1 MTLKIDTALHSGR
14 RRLRTCPEKILMD
27 ATGLRLW
34 ADYLDVAPGFTGRI
48 DFIHKINIP
57 SLFSVDFCKRG
68 DEAFQKTKNYE
79 PADVLWEPSNV
90 CIQYDL
96 SEIKLTEYK
105 FITEDDIAV
114 SCMRWKNFTGQEF
127 EIHFRKGIVQEN
139 LKTTYDEKLSV
150 LYFLNGEKTEVYE
163 KVWTLKP
170 NETVELCI
178 AAQVC
183 FSDESK
189 RMEAC
194 CDRIKESFSFVDH
207 AISNQKMEYQK
218 WFDQVPEFHSSNAL
232 LDRTWAYRWFI
243 YRHSMMKPERGN
255 LKDTFFCEGR
265 SHKMTKTPYE
275 PDGWEFTKLIP
286 LSVPMHL
293 LDLRWYGKKDYGKT
307 ILHTMRENQDEEG
320 EFHCA
325 KVNWHGN
332 AYANFFGWS
341 VWQYYLVSGDMA
353 YAREALPL
361 IKKQVNAWKKRY
373 GNPEDYLLIQ
383 QIHQLTGM
391 EYQPSYWYFHNFP
404 EDCKDMA
411 LYTPVKR
418 VDRNV
423 YYYLNAVAVAHIC
436 ELCKD
441 PQQYQYEELAE
452 GILHDML
459 EKMWD
464 QETGYFYDLHW
475 KTNEKAYV
483 KNIVGAFPLLIE
495 CENDKYEKYQTCLDV
510 LSTSEFDTN
519 CPFPSVSTA
528 CPVYTAEGGGKGR
541 FFKGRNG
548 CVWDGPTW
556 PFANSII
563 LDAIGATCKRDGH
576 KRDDQFATYFNK
588 YTRLHYYGG
597 DGVIPYLVEHYNSQ
611 TGECISDEVD
621 YNHSY
626 YIDLVVKYIVGVS
639 VEGDIFT
646 VDPIDIGLE
655 YFSMK
660 NLHVLNYR
668 IDVEFE
674 RNTQKFSVYVD
685 GVIAAQRSGIGKM
698 DVLLK
703 RL

>member
-1 MTLKIDTALHSGR
+1 
-14 RRLRTCPEKILMD
+14 
-27 ATGLRLW
+27 
-34 ADYLDVAPGFTGRI
+34 
-48 DFIHKINIP
+48 
-57 SLFSVDFCKRG
+57 
-68 DEAFQKTKNYE
+68 
-79 PADVLWEPSNV
+79 
-90 CIQYDL
+90 
-96 SEIKLTEYK
+96 
-105 FITEDDIAV
+105 
-114 SCMRWKNFTGQEF
+114 
-127 EIHFRKGIVQEN
+127 
-139 LKTTYDEKLSV
+139 
-150 LYFLNGEKTEVYE
+150 
-163 KVWTLKP
+163 
-170 NETVELCI
+170 
-178 AAQVC
+178 
-183 FSDESK
+183 
-189 RMEAC
+189 
-194 CDRIKESFSFVDH
+194 
-207 AISNQKMEYQK
+207 
-218 WFDQVPEFHSSNAL
+218 
-232 LDRTWAYRWFI
+232 
-243 YRHSMMKPERGN
+243 
-255 LKDTFFCEGR
+255 
-265 SHKMTKTPYE
+265 
-275 PDGWEFTKLIP
+275 
-286 LSVPMHL
+286 
-293 LDLRWYGKKDYGKT
+293 
-307 ILHTMRENQDEEG
+307 
-320 EFHCA
+320 
-325 KVNWHGN
+325 
-332 AYANFFGWS
+332 
-341 VWQYYLVSGDMA
+341 
-353 YAREALPL
+353 
-361 IKKQVNAWKKRY
+361 
-373 GNPEDYLLIQ
+373 
-383 QIHQLTGM
+383 
-391 EYQPSYWYFHNFP
+391 
-404 EDCKDMA
+404 
-411 LYTPVKR
+411 
-418 VDRNV
+418 
-423 YYYLNAVAVAHIC
+423 
-436 ELCKD
+436 
-441 PQQYQYEELAE
+441 
-452 GILHDML
+452 ML

-528 CPVYTAEGGGKGR
+528 CPVYTAEGGWKGR